1 MTGRAA
7 SRPSPIIFAVIL
19 ASASIVSLLIVV
31 SPYILTFHD
40 PGAISVSAS
49 VNPTEVGQNQA
60 IKVTVSDVNG
70 LRIPNELPL
79 SGDWRVQNLSMGPCF
94 FYTAYPYGIAVYQG
108 RYTVDN
114 VSSAKS
120 IMIYAPGI
128 SNCPTESIS
137 NSFTFKPLQ
146 NASSSVQLKGYWTE
160 GVTTHPG
167 GVFTQGVLH
176 PFLQGEYTV
185 VAGDEWGHV
194 DILYFQVTSSSATT
208 LAGTVSVPGGGA
220 TSTSAISTSTA
231 LAATNGT
238 PQLHRVEFLQESNCP
253 YGVWLVP
260 WAVVLDNQTV
270 VQPSNATLPLSYNTS
285 HLTYDS
291 NYSAIWF
298 SLPDGTYSY
307 TILPKNFYGLEQSGN
322 VTVDGSDVVVQ
333 VSAFVTAMGCSS
345 TTTAQR

>member
-1 MTGRAA
+1 MNSHAP

-19 ASASIVSLLIVV
+19 ASASVVSLLIVV
-31 SPYILTFHD
+31 SPYILTYHD

-49 VNPTEVGQNQA
+49 LNPTEVGQNQT

-79 SGDWRVQNLSMGPCF
+79 SGDWRVQNLSMGPCAS
-94 FYTAYPYGIAVYQG
+94 YTAYPYGIGVYQG

-114 VSSAKS
+114 ISSAKS
-120 IMIYAPGI
+120 MVIYAPGFYGCGGF
-128 SNCPTESIS
+128 SFS

-146 NASSSVQLKGYWTE
+146 NASSYVELKGYWTAGE
-160 GVTTHPG
+160 TPISE
-167 GVFTQGVLH
+167 GVLH

-208 LAGTVSVPGGGA
+208 SAGTVSVPGGGA